1 MRRLGLADVGV
12 DELGGDVKI
21 GTTLSGALMRGVVET
36 AGNIVGRIGAG
47 VGARTGAGVVDEVAG
62 VTGAAVLGSSLR
74 HLITTGA
81 VIRHTGKSPGFKLQL
96 GLVAISDDSTSCL
109 LGFMVDLYTTSA
121 FLRSN

>member
-1 MRRLGLADVGV
+1 MRRQGLADTSVE
-12 DELGGDVKI
+12 DLGGDVKV
-21 GTTLSGALMRGVVET
+21 GTTLSGALLRGVLET

-47 VGARTGAGVVDEVAG
+47 VGVEVGDEVAG
-62 VTGAAVLGSSLR
+62 VSRAAVLDSSLR
-74 HLITTGA
+74 HLTTTGA
-81 VIRHTGKSPGFKLQL
+81 VILHTGKSPGFKLQL